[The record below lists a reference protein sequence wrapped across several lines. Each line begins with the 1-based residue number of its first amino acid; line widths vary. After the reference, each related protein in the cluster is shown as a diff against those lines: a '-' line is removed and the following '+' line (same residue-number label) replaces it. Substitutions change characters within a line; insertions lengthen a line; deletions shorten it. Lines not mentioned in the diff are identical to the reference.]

1 MLVIFTKLSFTVF
14 NVRCFLLLSY
24 FLVVKDYDLSQRTS
38 RLLSVLLTLEYV
50 TILSWPISFFFYISC
65 LLNDVLCKNAQ
76 MFSVRFFVQ
85 CFKAEIKFEFD

>member
-14 NVRCFLLLSY
+14 NIRCFLLLSY

-50 TILSWPISFFFYISC
+50 TILSWPISFLSASIVS
-65 LLNDVLCKNAQ
+65 Q
-76 MFSVRFFVQ
+76 MMFFVRMLSGLMILLSTHHV
-85 CFKAEIKFEFD
+85 CHI